1 MNVPA
6 EGRGSVVTAEAGAAP
21 LRLARIRAYP
31 LKGAGGFDLSEARL
45 DSLGIPGDRRWM
57 LVKETGHFL
66 SQRTHPRLAL
76 LRVEPGKDSGDPL
89 GFQVSVPG
97 REPFVLAP
105 EDAGG
110 VWREA
115 RLHGEGVKGLEVSEG
130 TDWFSDFLGEPCRL
144 LFFPLDAHR
153 PVDPTFA
160 AGHRTGFSDGYPLH
174 LTTVESLV
182 DLNQRLP
189 DPVDMLRF
197 RPNLVITG
205 GTPWE
210 EDRWRVLEV
219 ASVRL
224 HLVKPCARCTVTTVD
239 QGSGQGGKE
248 PLRSLG
254 GFRGWEGKAYF
265 GQNVVFE
272 GAGSFRVGETVRIL
286 EKGEARPPLPRQ
298 ERWDQGVPG

>member
-1 MNVPA
+1 M
-6 EGRGSVVTAEAGAAP
+6 TTKAGATP

-57 LVKETGHFL
+57 LVKETGQFL
-66 SQRTHPRLAL
+66 SQRTHPRLTL
-76 LRVEPGKDSGDPL
+76 LRVERRKDSGDPL
-89 GFQVSVPG
+89 GFQVSAPG
-97 REPFVLAP
+97 RKPFGLAP

-110 VWREA
+110 VWRKA
-115 RLHGEGVKGLEVSEG
+115 RLHGEEVKGLEVSGG
-130 TDWFSDFLGEPCRL
+130 TGWFSDFLEDPCRL
-144 LFFPLDAHR
+144 LFFPLESNR
-153 PVDPTFA
+153 PVDPAFA
-160 AGHRTGFSDGYPLH
+160 AGHRTAFSDGYPLH

-182 DLNQRLP
+182 DLNHRLR

-197 RPNLVITG
+197 RPNLVVTG

-219 ASVRL
+219 GSVRL
-224 HLVKPCARCTVTTVD
+224 HLVKPCARCAVTTVD

-248 PLRSLG
+248 PLRTLG

-265 GQNVVFE
+265 GQNVVFR

-286 EKGEARPPLPRQ
+286 EEGEVRPPLLRQ
-298 ERWDQGVPG
+298 ERRDPGVPG